1 MIEWCHRSA
10 VACEQDGRRMK
21 HDESAP
27 RFWCMHARDQ
37 VAHSDTHSDT
47 HGDAG
52 FSLVEIV
59 MTITIMAIIM
69 VPTLNAVMS
78 TITAGRLNTNMSAV
92 ETVLQN
98 AADRVNRAPK
108 SCDYTLYAQAAAQTN
123 GWSAGTTTVL
133 QQHFVPGAT
142 ASTDGRWAD
151 LACLPTESAPTD
163 LAVQLVTI
171 TVKSP
176 DGKIQKSLQVVK
188 SDV

>member
-10 VACEQDGRRMK
+10 VACEQDGRHMK
-21 HDESAP
+21 HDTSAP
-27 RFWCMHARDQ
+27 RFWFMHARDQ
-37 VAHSDTHSDT
+37 VARADA
-47 HGDAG
+47 DAG

-69 VPTLNAVMS
+69 VPTLNAVMA

-142 ASTDGRWAD
+142 ANNDGQWAD
-151 LACLPTESAPTD
+151 LACLATESAPAD

-176 DGKIQKSLQVVK
+176 DGKIEKSLQVVK

>member
-1 MIEWCHRSA
+1 
-10 VACEQDGRRMK
+10 MK
-21 HDESAP
+21 HDKSAS
-27 RFWCMHARDQ
+27 RFWLMYARGQ
-37 VAHSDTHSDT
+37 AARSDSEIGNERNLDDRGET
-47 HGDAG
+47 DAG

-69 VPTLNAVMS
+69 VPTLNAVMA

-123 GWSAGTTTVL
+123 GWTADTTTVL

-142 ASTDGRWAD
+142 ANTDGQWAD
-151 LACLPTESAPTD
+151 LACLATESAPAD

-171 TVKSP
+171 TVTSP
-176 DGKIQKSLQVVK
+176 DGKIEKSLQVVK

>member
-1 MIEWCHRSA
+1 
-10 VACEQDGRRMK
+10 MK
-21 HDESAP
+21 HDKSAS
-27 RFWCMHARDQ
+27 RFWFMHARDQ
-37 VAHSDTHSDT
+37 AVRSDYNADRDVT
-47 HGDAG
+47 DAG

-69 VPTLNAVMS
+69 VPTLNAVMA

-108 SCDYTLYAQAAAQTN
+108 GCDYTLYAQAAAQTN
-123 GWSAGTTTVL
+123 GWSADTTTVL

-142 ASTDGRWAD
+142 ANTDGQWAD
-151 LACLPTESAPTD
+151 LACLATESAPAD

-176 DGKIQKSLQVVK
+176 DGKIEKSLQVVK